1 MELFQILF
9 DLIIAVSPKFAA
21 AVLVLGALLFGF
33 CSYVFFDSANLAG
46 GVVFLVLA
54 LATLALLVWSVHQNR
69 FDGKKKNKN
78 KR

>member
-9 DLIIAVSPKFAA
+9 DLLIAVSPKFAA
-21 AVLVLGALLFGF
+21 AVLVLSTLLFSF
-33 CSYVFFDSANLAG
+33 CSYVFFDSANAAG
-46 GVVFLVLA
+46 GIVFLILA
-54 LATLALLVWSVHQNR
+54 LATLALFVWSVRQDR